1 MKWSEHHVCN
11 ICLFCDS
18 ILYVYMFWF
27 SFWTLKEMILA
38 LFQKLLTPKSYIS
51 KKLLLKTLL
60 TYGTMNW
67 SASQKIAMVIF
78 SWLKYLCC
86 RRWSIF
92 NIKYEL
98 IDLRAIGKNCSKWV
112 WKNIYLILVTEK
124 KSFKSESLDQKCYPT
139 PNHDKAVLA
148 SHDKTL
154 EISKICAMSTR
165 HVFDTG

>member
-1 MKWSEHHVCN
+1 MLILRQHSLYLHVLIFFLNAQRDDTCFISKAINSE
-11 ICLFCDS
+11 
-18 ILYVYMFWF
+18 ILYFK
-27 SFWTLKEMILA
+27 KETDL
-38 LFQKLLTPKSYIS
+38 
-51 KKLLLKTLL
+51 LLLKTLL

>member
-1 MKWSEHHVCN
+1 MLILRQHSLCSHVLIFFLNAQRDDTCFISKAINSE
-11 ICLFCDS
+11 
-18 ILYVYMFWF
+18 ILYFK
-27 SFWTLKEMILA
+27 KETDL
-38 LFQKLLTPKSYIS
+38 
-51 KKLLLKTLL
+51 LLLKTLL

>member
-1 MKWSEHHVCN
+1 MLILRQHSLCLHVLIFFLNAQRDDTCFISKAIN
-11 ICLFCDS
+11 S
-18 ILYVYMFWF
+18 KILYFK
-27 SFWTLKEMILA
+27 KETDL
-38 LFQKLLTPKSYIS
+38 
-51 KKLLLKTLL
+51 LLLKTLL

>member
-1 MKWSEHHVCN
+1 MLILRQHSLCLHVLIFFLNAQRDHTC
-11 ICLFCDS
+11 F
-18 ILYVYMFWF
+18 
-27 SFWTLKEMILA
+27 
-38 LFQKLLTPKSYIS
+38 IS
-51 KKLLLKTLL
+51 KAINSEVLYFKKETDLLLLKTLL

-67 SASQKIAMVIF
+67 SASQKNAMVIF
-78 SWLKYLCC
+78 SWLKHLSC

-124 KSFKSESLDQKCYPT
+124 KNFKSESLDQKCYAT
-139 PNHDKAVLA
+139 PNNDKAVLA

-154 EISKICAMSTR
+154 EISKICAMSAR